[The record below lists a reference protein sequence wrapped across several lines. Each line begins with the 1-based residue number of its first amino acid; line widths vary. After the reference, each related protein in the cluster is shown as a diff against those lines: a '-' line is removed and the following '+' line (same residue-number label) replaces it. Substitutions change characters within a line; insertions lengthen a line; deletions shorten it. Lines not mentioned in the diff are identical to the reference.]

1 MSQQH
6 AEFEGEFR
14 DGPRPHEAYHENQME
29 TPISSYMT
37 SVPPQMSYGQPLHIY
52 VNVPGQAPQTPTPQH
67 QPLQQPRLQP
77 VQQPRQDTTGLGVRV
92 VLGIFSMLFVMIM
105 FLVALSM
112 VQDSWYNSAA
122 GPMGLMAILFALAFA
137 SLVLII
143 NVVVNR
149 KR

>member
-14 DGPRPHEAYHENQME
+14 DGPRPHEAYHENHME

-52 VNVPGQAPQTPTPQH
+52 VNVPGQASQTPAQQS
-67 QPLQQPRLQP
+67 QPIQLARLQP
-77 VQQPRQDTTGLGVRV
+77 VQQSRQEGTGLGVRV

-105 FLVALSM
+105 FLVALSTVQSSYYSGYGM
-112 VQDSWYNSAA
+112 VGTLAVFFSAF
-122 GPMGLMAILFALAFA
+122 FAVVV
-137 SLVLII
+137 LVI
-143 NVVVNR
+143 NVIVNR